1 MLTFGLLE
9 MPFVLR
15 CTVYLSL
22 IAALPALAAPSPTP
36 SDKRFQACTT
46 CHGKAAV
53 DKTNSATSGNANKDY
68 IPRIAGKPAPYLYS
82 QLLNFR
88 ERRRQYKAMNV
99 LVEHLSDQYLFEM
112 AQYFERQQ
120 LPYER
125 ADIDPNKVSAQVL
138 ARGEVLVRNGD
149 PTRGIPACQSC
160 HGVALTGIAAAA
172 ILAPNDS
179 QPSKTVAVP
188 GLIGLPKHY
197 VYAQLGAWQLGQRK
211 AQSPDCMSRISKQL
225 SGEDMAAVST
235 WLAVQPIPANT
246 QAFASLPTPM
256 PEPCGGSLSQTTTA
270 K

>member
-1 MLTFGLLE
+1 

-15 CTVYLSL
+15 WAGCLCL
-22 IAALPALAAPSPTP
+22 IVALPIDAASSQTP

-46 CHGKAAV
+46 CHGKATV
-53 DKTNSATSGNANKDY
+53 DKNNGAASGNANKDY
-68 IPRIAGKPAPYLYS
+68 IPRIAGKPAAYLYS

-88 ERRRQYKAMNV
+88 EGRRQYKAMNV

-125 ADIDPNKVSAQVL
+125 TDTDASKVTTHVL

-149 PTRGIPACQSC
+149 PARGIPSCQSC
-160 HGVALTGIAAAA
+160 HGVALTGIAAAT
-172 ILAPNDS
+172 ILQTGEAQS
-179 QPSKTVAVP
+179 SKTVAVP
-188 GLIGLPKHY
+188 GLIGLRKHY
-197 VYAQLGAWQLGQRK
+197 LYAQLGAWQLGQRK
-211 AQSPDCMSRISKQL
+211 AQSPDCMARIAKQL
-225 SGEDMAAVST
+225 SGDDMAAVST
-235 WLAVQPIPANT
+235 WLAVQPIPTNP

-256 PEPCGGSLSQTTTA
+256 PEPCGGSLSPVPQ